1 MVRLR
6 DELPRL
12 ANGEPDFDL
21 WLDEIRDIDDPGR
34 RSAHRLL
41 AMISGDS
48 RVRGI
53 ELVELLV
60 GLQVDLVTVMAGLSF
75 YALSRGEIGHDEVD
89 NQVSRLVV
97 AVARLS
103 SIDVL
108 PFAETSIL
116 RSESK
121 SQAENVRAM
130 LVALIDDPRVAVIKL
145 ADVVVA
151 LRAAKDNDSP
161 LRQRAAREG
170 LEFFA
175 PLAGRLG
182 IWQLKWAIE
191 DLAFR
196 YLYKDAYMRI
206 ASMLDGRRDERERQV
221 EAIRQDLAFRLDNV
235 GINAELSGR
244 AKAIYSI
251 WQKMQSKSI
260 DFAEVHDV
268 QAVRVLVDSIEDC
281 YRVLGIVHTSWPH
294 IPDEFD
300 DYIANPKENGYRSIH
315 TAVIGPVGKTL
326 EVQIRTREMHD
337 EAELGVCAH
346 WAYKGDEGLES
357 KKLDWLRNVLDWHDE
372 LGAQPIGSFDSH
384 DRVFVATPQGH
395 VVDLSDGATPIDFAF
410 RIHTDVGYR
419 CRGARIDGTR
429 VPLNTVLRTG
439 QRVEIETADEGGPP
453 REWLNPAL
461 GYIATSRARSKIQG
475 WFRGQLSESNVSAGR
490 TLLTETFERLGIV
503 ADIDALAR
511 EAGYDSEDELLLA
524 VGVGEQHV
532 IHLVRLASTQAEEQL
547 SLLPHGR
554 EERPGFF
561 TSFRVICNDRDDLIR
576 DIMAAL
582 SESSTSIVGVNARA
596 TEPGVTASISID
608 LHAESMTAFATAIE
622 RIERINDVRRVER
635 VVEGT
640 N

>member
-21 WLDEIRDIDDPGR
+21 WLDEIRDIDSAGR
-34 RSAHRLL
+34 REAHRLL
-41 AMISGDS
+41 AMLSGEP
-48 RVRGI
+48 RARGI

-75 YALSRGEIGHDEVD
+75 FALSRGEVGHDEVD
-89 NQVSRLVV
+89 SQVSRLVV
-97 AVARLS
+97 SVARLS

-116 RSESK
+116 RSESR

-145 ADVVVA
+145 AEVVVS
-151 LRAAKDNDSP
+151 LRAAKDDETP
-161 LRQRAAREG
+161 ARQRAAREG

-196 YLYKDAYMRI
+196 YLYNDAYMRI

-221 EAIRQDLAFRLDNV
+221 EAIRQDLEFRLDNA
-235 GINAELSGR
+235 GISAEVSGR

-260 DFAEVHDV
+260 DFGQVRDV

-281 YRVLGIVHTSWPH
+281 YRTLGVVHTSWPH

-300 DYIANPKENGYRSIH
+300 DYIANPKDNGYRSIH
-315 TAVIGPVGKTL
+315 TAVIGPAGKTL
-326 EVQIRTREMHD
+326 EVQIRTEDMHE

-346 WAYKGDEGLES
+346 WTYKGDEGLES
-357 KKLDWLRNVLDWHDE
+357 QKLDWLRNVLDWHDE
-372 LGAQPIGSFDSH
+372 LGAQPVGSFDSQ
-384 DRVFVATPQGH
+384 DRVFVTTPQGH
-395 VVDLSDGATPIDFAF
+395 VVDLSRGATPIDFAF

-429 VPLNTVLRTG
+429 VPLNTVLKTG
-439 QRVEIETADEGGPP
+439 QRVEIETAEDSAPQ
-453 REWLNPAL
+453 RDWLNPAF
-461 GYIATSRARSKIQG
+461 GYVATSRARAKIQA
-475 WFRGQLSESNVSAGR
+475 WFREQLADSNIVAGR
-490 TLLTETFERLGIV
+490 TLLLETFERLGIV
-503 ADIDALAR
+503 ADIDALATQ
-511 EAGYDSEDELLLA
+511 AGYRSEAELLLA

-532 IHLVRLASTQAEEQL
+532 IHLVRLASAQTDTQL

-554 EERPGFF
+554 EEQPGFF

-576 DIMAAL
+576 DLMAAL

-596 TEPGVTASISID
+596 TEPGVTATISIE
-608 LHAESMTAFATAIE
+608 LHSTSMTAFATAIE
-622 RIERINDVRRVER
+622 RIERIPDVRRVER
-635 VVEGT
+635 VADET
-640 N
+640 I